1 MATKTF
7 DLRGRKLFVAVPT
20 YDHRISIK
28 ASISLAKLALL
39 SAQEGVSMGIHPVS
53 GSAIITTARNLLVDA
68 FMRSEATDLLFL
80 DSDINFEAQDA
91 LRLLALAT
99 DYPIIAGVPRMRKK
113 DGSYLVS
120 FYTKENSEDL
130 VVNEL
135 GLMRA
140 NRVATAF
147 MMINRRVFETL
158 KADHPEWWHPHHQ
171 LEGGM
176 HAYFDFALTP
186 DGYMG
191 EDFLFCERAKAS
203 GFEVWI
209 DPTIKL
215 GHVGTIEFEG
225 DLKQSMLDAVKENP
239 PAMLDSAA

>member
-1 MATKTF
+1 
-7 DLRGRKLFVAVPT
+7 
-20 YDHRISIK
+20 
-28 ASISLAKLALL
+28 
-39 SAQEGVSMGIHPVS
+39 MGIHPVS

-113 DGSYLVS
+113 DGSYLVT
-120 FYTKENSEDL
+120 FYKQEGNDDL
-130 VVNEL
+130 IVNEL
-135 GLMRA
+135 GLIRA

-158 KADHPEWWHPHHQ
+158 KAAHPEWWHPHHK

-191 EDFLFCERAKAS
+191 EDFLFCERAKEQ
-203 GFEVWI
+203 GFEVWV

-215 GHVGTIEFEG
+215 GHVGTIEFDG
-225 DLKQSMLDAVKENP
+225 DLKQTMLDAVKKGTRP
-239 PAMLDSAA
+239 PMDSAA